1 MVEDLKSVKKEL
13 RKRKIKEKVNEIK
26 VKINHFYL
34 EHEEEIKV
42 LAPAALAGGA
52 LLTRELVRRSR
63 IKADFKM
70 KNCRHYD
77 RRMDQ
82 YVWSKRALKASELK
96 IMNRMYANGATK
108 ADALEALGL
117 LKM

>member
-1 MVEDLKSVKKEL
+1 MVDDMKNVKKEL
-13 RKRKIKEKVNEIK
+13 KKRKIKEKLNQAKAWANRFYMEHEDEIK
-26 VKINHFYL
+26 TL
-34 EHEEEIKV
+34 G
-42 LAPAALAGGA
+42 PAALAGGA
-52 LLTRELVRRSR
+52 LLTRELIRRSR

-82 YVWSKRALKASELK
+82 YVWSKRPLKASELK
-96 IMNRMYANGATK
+96 ILNRMYSNGATK